1 MKMCP
6 KVWPKLAL
14 SGHQIYTAFQEA
26 GKGLKWYIL
35 QFFLLESDPED
46 SNEQMSI
53 IKYKFCKNFFS
64 IARI

>member
-14 SGHQIYTAFQEA
+14 SGHQIYDAFQEA

-35 QFFLLESDPED
+35 QFFLFESDPGD
-46 SNEQMSI
+46 SNEHNQEQI
-53 IKYKFCKNFFS
+53 LQEFLFPLPEFS
-64 IARI
+64 D